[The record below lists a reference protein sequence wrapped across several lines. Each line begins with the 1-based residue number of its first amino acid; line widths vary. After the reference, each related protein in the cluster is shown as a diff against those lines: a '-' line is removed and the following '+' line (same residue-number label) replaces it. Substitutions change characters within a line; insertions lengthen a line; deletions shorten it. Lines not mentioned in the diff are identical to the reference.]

1 MGGQFLMLAAETTS
15 QAALLDCLLPLV
27 RPCSLSMASAGRQI
41 SCGAGGVPQP
51 AAQRLQKWPPTWLK
65 DLLHFCFE
73 ERTDAIVHTCHRKA
87 RLRWVSVSWQEGDV
101 TAIMQ
106 AQCASK
112 TAVRRSGG
120 KN

>member
-27 RPCSLSMASAGRQI
+27 RPCSLSMASWHLLGGRFLW
-41 SCGAGGVPQP
+41 GWRGVPQP

-87 RLRWVSVSWQEGDV
+87 RLRWVSVS
-101 TAIMQ
+101 
-106 AQCASK
+106 
-112 TAVRRSGG
+112 
-120 KN
+120 